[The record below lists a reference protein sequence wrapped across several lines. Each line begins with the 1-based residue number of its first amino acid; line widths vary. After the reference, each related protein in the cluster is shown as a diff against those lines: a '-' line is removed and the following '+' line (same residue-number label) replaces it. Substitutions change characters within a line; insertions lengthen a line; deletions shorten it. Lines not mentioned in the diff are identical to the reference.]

1 VAREVKIDI
10 LGDARDFGRAAASAR
25 SDASR
30 LDDSFARTSR
40 GAGRMAAGVALGA
53 VGVGVAVGG
62 MALSFLHAAEESAQ
76 VSRQTVTAFE
86 NMGASAWTSV
96 EQIEALSTSLSN
108 QTGIDDELIQSGQ
121 NLLLTFDQI
130 QNRVG
135 EGNDVFDRATEAAL
149 DMSVALGTD
158 MAGASQAVGRALQDP
173 LKGLQRLQRQGV
185 SFTEQQR
192 DQVEAMMEAGDIAGA
207 QSVILGELER
217 QYGGSAEAQ
226 ATASDRL
233 STIWGNLQEQLGE
246 KLLPLAEKF
255 ADWMADELPGAIEK
269 AEKFVGDL
277 VDKGKEFTAW
287 LEDHGV
293 TMKDAAQIIGGVLV
307 GAFVLWAASATAA
320 ALATLAAALPVILV
334 TAAIGL
340 LIAGLIYAYNEWDTF
355 RNAVDTVWKFLKDSV
370 WPNLKE
376 GARIVKDVLADALT
390 IAKNTFNDLKS
401 AAETAWPAIKAAFE
415 AAKGPIMGV
424 LNPIIAAIRGAKD
437 AWDQLQ
443 QALNA
448 GTANKQVGNV
458 NLNGGVSGRASS
470 THPKF
475 HGGGMFRAPTPGGQ
489 GLAMLRDREQILT
502 PGQALAGGGTPILVQ
517 VLLDG
522 DVVADSLTRYTN
534 RGGVLQVRVA

>member
-40 GAGRMAAGVALGA
+40 SAGRMAAGVALGA
-53 VGVGVAVGG
+53 VGVGIAVGG
-62 MALSFLHAAEESAQ
+62 MALSFLHAAEESQQ
-76 VSRQTVTAFE
+76 VSRQTSAVLE
-86 NMGASAWTSV
+86 SMGATAWTSAAQV
-96 EQIEALSTSLSN
+96 EALSTALSN

-121 NLLLTFDQI
+121 NVLLRFQSI
-130 QNRVG
+130 RNEVG
-135 EGNDVFDRATEAAL
+135 EGRDVFDQATRTTL
-149 DMSVALGTD
+149 DMSVAMGTD
-158 MAGASQAVGRALQDP
+158 MAAAAQRMGRFLGDP
-173 LKGLQRLQRQGV
+173 IRGMRLMERQGIML
-185 SFTEQQR
+185 TDQQKR
-192 DQVEAMMEAGDIAGA
+192 QVEAMMEAGDVAGA
-207 QSVILGELER
+207 QGILLSELGER
-217 QYGGSAEAQ
+217 YGGSAEAQ
-226 ATASDRL
+226 ATASQRL

-255 ADWMADELPGAIEK
+255 ANWLAEELPGAIEK
-269 AEKFVGDL
+269 AEEWVGKL
-277 VDKGKEFTAW
+277 VDKGKEFQDW

-293 TMKDAAQIIGGVLV
+293 TMKEAAQIIGVTLV
-307 GAFVLWAASATAA
+307 GAFLLWAASAAA
-320 ALATLAAALPVILV
+320 AAAATLLAAAPVILV
-334 TAAIGL
+334 TAAIAAL
-340 LIAGLIYAYNEWDTF
+340 VAGLIYAYNNWDTF
-355 RNAVDTVWKFLKDSV
+355 RNTVDTVWKFLKDSV

-376 GARIVKDVLADALT
+376 GARIVKDVLGGALSDAKGAFDT
-390 IAKNTFNDLKS
+390 LKS
-401 AAETAWPAIKAAFE
+401 AAETAWPAIVAAFN
-415 AAKGPIMGV
+415 AAKGPIMFV
-424 LNPIIAAIRGAKD
+424 LNPILDAMRLAIDLWGQFQRLIGQANGDKQIGTGNGTGAS
-437 AWDQLQ
+437 
-443 QALNA
+443 
-448 GTANKQVGNV
+448 
-458 NLNGGVSGRASS
+458 SGRASS